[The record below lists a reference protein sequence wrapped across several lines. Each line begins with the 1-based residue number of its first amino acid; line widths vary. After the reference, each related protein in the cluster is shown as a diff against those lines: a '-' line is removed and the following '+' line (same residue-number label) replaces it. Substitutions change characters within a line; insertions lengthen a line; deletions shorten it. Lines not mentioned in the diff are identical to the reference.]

1 MIKIA
6 AGNFTIP
13 HALYLKKF
21 IARNAETA
29 ARKVDYKKTDIYE
42 GQIMITR
49 DNISSIENL
58 KLRAGLC
65 VRQLLNGLK
74 TDFLQK
80 SVYWTV
86 CKMGSCFAGIFES

>member
-13 HALYLKKF
+13 HALHLKKF

-29 ARKVDYKKTDIYE
+29 VIKVDYKKTDIYE

-49 DNISSIENL
+49 DNIFSIE
-58 KLRAGLC
+58 KFEVEGRTLRQAIIE
-65 VRQLLNGLK
+65 R
-74 TDFLQK
+74 
-80 SVYWTV
+80 
-86 CKMGSCFAGIFES
+86 FEN

>member
-29 ARKVDYKKTDIYE
+29 AIKVDYKK
-42 GQIMITR
+42 
-49 DNISSIENL
+49 N
-58 KLRAGLC
+58 
-65 VRQLLNGLK
+65 
-74 TDFLQK
+74 
-80 SVYWTV
+80 
-86 CKMGSCFAGIFES
+86 

>member
-13 HALYLKKF
+13 HALHLKKF

-42 GQIMITR
+42 GQVMITR
-49 DNISSIENL
+49 DNISSIE
-58 KLRAGLC
+58 KFEVEGRTLRQAIIE
-65 VRQLLNGLK
+65 R
-74 TDFLQK
+74 
-80 SVYWTV
+80 
-86 CKMGSCFAGIFES
+86 FEN